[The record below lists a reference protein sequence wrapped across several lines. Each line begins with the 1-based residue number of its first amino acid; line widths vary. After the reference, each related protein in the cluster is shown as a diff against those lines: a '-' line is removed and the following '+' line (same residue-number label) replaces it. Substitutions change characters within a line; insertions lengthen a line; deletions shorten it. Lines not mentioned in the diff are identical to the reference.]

1 MAKKLPTPD
10 KNEQILRAIAMKRE
24 AFFQMILANLMQN
37 ESVTMARH
45 ITGSEGQYTVE
56 MPDISAIV
64 ELALEGA
71 DKAIELLYPIKPEK
85 PEE

>member
-24 AFFQMILANLMQN
+24 VFFQMILANLMQN

-71 DKAIELLYPIKPEK
+71 DKAIELLYPIKT
-85 PEE
+85 EE

>member
-1 MAKKLPTPD
+1 MAKKLPQPPS
-10 KNEQILRAIAMKRE
+10 KEEQILRAIAMKRE
-24 AFFQMILANLMQN
+24 NYFQLILANLMQN

-64 ELALEGA
+64 ELALDGA
-71 DKAIELLYPIKPEK
+71 DKAIKLLYPIKT
-85 PEE
+85 EE

>member
-24 AFFQMILANLMQN
+24 VFFQMILANLMQN

-45 ITGSEGQYTVE
+45 ITGSGGQYTVE

-71 DKAIELLYPIKPEK
+71 DKAIELLYPIKT
-85 PEE
+85 EE